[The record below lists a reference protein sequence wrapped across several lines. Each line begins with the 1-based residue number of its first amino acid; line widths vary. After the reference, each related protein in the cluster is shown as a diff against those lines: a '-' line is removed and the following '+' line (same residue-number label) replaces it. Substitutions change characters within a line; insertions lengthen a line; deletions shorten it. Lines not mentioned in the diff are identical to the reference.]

1 VIRCLVDGKPADT
14 IPLDDRGLQ
23 YGDGLFETLAVQ
35 SGKVLFAERH
45 LARLAEGCKRLG
57 FPAVDR
63 QQIRQEFDALAAD
76 APTGV
81 LKLTLTRGSSQRGY
95 AADNDAVVRRILCLS
110 DFPLWPGD
118 PANRGIR
125 ARLCCTQ
132 LALQPQLA
140 GLKHLN
146 RLEQVLAR
154 REWQDEAIR
163 EGLLCDTQEHVIE
176 GTMSNLFCVIDG
188 VLRTPRLDHC
198 GVAGVM
204 RSVIIDLAGEADI
217 PVEIGTLSRQDI
229 RQAEELFV
237 CNSLIGLWPII
248 SIDTLGEYP
257 VGALTRYLQAR
268 LHDHDDRNNTRWYA
282 T

>member
-1 VIRCLVDGKPADT
+1 MMRCLVDGNPADT

-35 SGKVLFAERH
+35 SGEVAFVERH

-57 FPAVDR
+57 FPTVDR
-63 QQIRQEFDALAAD
+63 QQIRQELGTLAAD
-76 APTGV
+76 ASTGV
-81 LKLTLTRGSSQRGY
+81 LKLILTRGSSRRSY

-110 DFPLWPGD
+110 DFPHWPGD

-125 ARLCCTQ
+125 ARLCRTQ

-154 REWQDEAIR
+154 REWQDEAIG
-163 EGLLCDTQEHVIE
+163 EGLLCDTQEHLIE
-176 GTMSNLFCVIDG
+176 GTMSNLFCVSDG
-188 VLRTPRLDHC
+188 ILRTPRLDHC

-204 RSVIIDLAGEADI
+204 RSVVIDLAGTADI

-237 CNSLIGLWPII
+237 CNSLIGLWPIT

-257 VGALTRYLQAR
+257 AGALTRYLQAR
-268 LHDHDDRNNTRWYA
+268 LQDHEDRNNTSWYA